1 MGAYTAAIGV
11 SMLLGPLAGR
21 GLYQW
26 LGYEGCFAFMSAL
39 TAVLGVSVV
48 LFGGMRKEPPTEIT
62 FGIGPLISAPI
73 YAHYGFH
80 LVCFFVALLALLG
93 AIQVCCSLSAHQC
106 EP

>member
-26 LGYEGCFAFMSAL
+26 VGYVGCFAFMSAI

-48 LFGGMRKEPPTEIT
+48 LFGGMRKEPPIEIK
-62 FGIGPLISAPI
+62 
-73 YAHYGFH
+73 
-80 LVCFFVALLALLG
+80 
-93 AIQVCCSLSAHQC
+93 
-106 EP
+106 EEEEED